1 MVSTQKKKKIDDGVY
16 RVATRLLTRREFT
29 RKKIKETLL
38 SKGFETP
45 DVDNVIEEL
54 EISGLLS
61 EKRYVDGYIRSRRSR
76 YGHLKIL
83 YSLRKSGVI
92 KSELSRAR
100 KILMKDESDF
110 AHTVW
115 HRKFGNEA
123 VNAVDIGKQI
133 RFLLGRGFA
142 EDVAR
147 KIVFK
152 KRSNFQN
159 EK

>member
-1 MVSTQKKKKIDDGVY
+1 MASTQKKKKIDDGVY

-38 SKGFETP
+38 SKGFATP
-45 DVDNVIEEL
+45 DVDNVIDEL

-83 YSLRKSGVI
+83 YSLRQLGVI

-100 KILMKDESDF
+100 KILMKDEIDF

-115 HRKFGNEA
+115 DRKFGNEA

-142 EDVAR
+142 EDLAR

-152 KRSNFQN
+152 KKSNFQN

>member
-1 MVSTQKKKKIDDGVY
+1 MASTQKKKKIDDGVY

-38 SKGFETP
+38 SKGFATP
-45 DVDNVIEEL
+45 DVDNVIDEL
-54 EISGLLS
+54 ETSGLLS

-83 YSLRKSGVI
+83 YSLRQLGVI

-100 KILMKDESDF
+100 KILMKDEIDF

-115 HRKFGNEA
+115 DRKFGNEA

-142 EDVAR
+142 EDLAR

-152 KRSNFQN
+152 KKSNFQN